1 MHDELYD
8 EIVESETICERYLGI
23 SYKKFFIFALAI
35 ILLGVYIS
43 YLLFFGDNSLEVL
56 LGLDEYEGYLK
67 EEVYRLKEENAA
79 IQKEYFE
86 LQGLR
91 SDSQ

>member
-8 EIVESETICERYLGI
+8 EIVESEDICQRYFGI
-23 SYKKFFIFALAI
+23 NYKKFLLFATII
-35 ILLGVYIS
+35 ILFGIYIS
-43 YLLFFGDNSLEVL
+43 YLLFFGDYSVEVL
-56 LGLDEYEGYLK
+56 LGLDEYEEYLK

-79 IQKEYFE
+79 MQKEYFE

-91 SDSQ
+91 SDTQ